1 MKKCI
6 FALAAVCLLAIGLV
20 CADSV
25 SAAVLHIAVSNS
37 TATSLAILAA
47 VPALGAMTP
56 AERAAG
62 RFMRAPDHPR
72 SDKDTAALLK
82 DVSAELVRVSDDF
95 TKKAEEAMKE
105 VKAAGALAETTKA
118 SVDEMATKQ
127 TELVGVVDALKIK
140 LGEVEQ
146 RSVRRPGGERGDR
159 VKSVGAQLVEDE
171 KKLKD
176 FAATLQGGQRL
187 NVSIKDVQNALISS
201 GISDGIVEPQR
212 LPGIDV
218 MPKQRLFIRDLI
230 APGRTGSPAIFWV
243 QQTGFVNNAAV
254 VAENT
259 KKPESTI
266 SFDSKITAVSTIAH
280 LFKASKQILDD
291 FAQLQSTVDAELR
304 YGLKFAEEQ
313 EVLFGDGTG
322 VHLEGIV
329 PQAQAFDPAFTV
341 EFQSPIDDLRLAMLQ
356 SQLARL
362 PADGFV
368 LHFIDW
374 AKIELTKDQMGRYI
388 LANPQRLLGPTLWGL
403 PIVPTEAP
411 EFEGEFLTGPF
422 KTGAQLFDREDMNV
436 VISTENNDDFEKN
449 MITIRC
455 EERAALAV
463 KRPEGFVT
471 GTFSS

>member
-1 MKKCI
+1 M
-6 FALAAVCLLAIGLV
+6 
-20 CADSV
+20 
-25 SAAVLHIAVSNS
+25 
-37 TATSLAILAA
+37 
-47 VPALGAMTP
+47 
-56 AERAAG
+56 
-62 RFMRAPDHPR
+62 
-72 SDKDTAALLK
+72 SDKDTATLLK
-82 DVSAELVRVSDDF
+82 EVSAELVRVSDDF
-95 TKKAEEAMKE
+95 TKKAETAMTE
-105 VKAAGALAETTKA
+105 VKKAGKLADETKA
-118 SVDEMATKQ
+118 AVDEMATKQ
-127 TELVGVVDALKIK
+127 TELVGIVDALKVQ

-146 RSVRRPGGERGDR
+146 RSVRRPGRESGNSI
-159 VKSVGAQLVEDE
+159 KTIGAQMVADGE
-171 KKLKD
+171 KLKA
-176 FAATLQGGQRL
+176 FAASLQGGQRL
-187 NVSIKDVQNALISS
+187 NISISDVQNALISS
-201 GISDGIVEPQR
+201 DIGEGIVEPQR

-218 MPKQRLFIRDLI
+218 MPKHRLFIRDLI

-266 SFDSKITAVSTIAH
+266 SFDSKITAVATIAH

-291 FAQLQSTVDAELR
+291 FAQLQSTVDAEMR

-313 EVLFGDGTG
+313 EILFGDGTG

-341 EFQSPIDDLRLAMLQ
+341 EFQTPIDDLRLAMLQ

-374 AKIELTKDQMGRYI
+374 AKIELTKNQVGDYV
-388 LANPQRLLGPTLWGL
+388 LANPLRLAGPTLWGL
-403 PIVPTEAP
+403 PIVATDVP
-411 EFEGEFLTGPF
+411 EFESEFLTGPF
-422 KTGAQLFDREDMNV
+422 KTGAQLFDREDANV

-449 MITIRC
+449 MVTIRC